1 MRRLRLPRPRMRGVK
16 ISGSVILTKVGSIHN
31 TSWMLAFE
39 LQEESFGKGSG
50 YIRKKDGIWSQ
61 YNDGVSCI
69 SKTKSGENYGN
80 FTLKFADNFTCDDLL
95 GKESRLVTSPGL
107 PRCCVDREILQG
119 LRVPRW
125 CSPLP
130 HSDTPFPCH
139 CQGSD
144 CARCGMDKYGGNQ
157 GSKQMTGV
165 PLAESKEQQFNSD
178 LCRNLGIKI
187 DKKAMGEIVSSLKH

>member
-1 MRRLRLPRPRMRGVK
+1 MLVTTPLHSSSSTFISCNTLRKTGKQKAFGHRHPHHRHHHLHLHLHHHHLHLSPLVM
-16 ISGSVILTKVGSIHN
+16 SHLYALSLWLFLSVIPCL
-31 TSWMLAFE
+31 
-39 LQEESFGKGSG
+39 
-50 YIRKKDGIWSQ
+50 
-61 YNDGVSCI
+61 SCR
-69 SKTKSGENYGN
+69 
-80 FTLKFADNFTCDDLL
+80 LL
-95 GKESRLVTSPGL
+95 GTGKESRLVTSPGL

-157 GSKQMTGV
+157 GSK
-165 PLAESKEQQFNSD
+165 
-178 LCRNLGIKI
+178 
-187 DKKAMGEIVSSLKH
+187 

>member
-1 MRRLRLPRPRMRGVK
+1 MDGGSYLSVGKKALEKVLVTSGRRM
-16 ISGSVILTKVGSIHN
+16 
-31 TSWMLAFE
+31 E
-39 LQEESFGKGSG
+39 
-50 YIRKKDGIWSQ
+50 Y
-61 YNDGVSCI
+61 
-69 SKTKSGENYGN
+69 
-80 FTLKFADNFTCDDLL
+80 